1 MKPDV
6 LVIEPDITLFAI
18 ADRRLHE
25 RFNLLWAP
33 TPEAAMTALR
43 KFGFDAV
50 LVRAEELSLIAR
62 LHDEHPRLPLIAVAP
77 WEVQGDRA
85 VESGAH
91 EWVSSPINFPRL
103 AAVLDF
109 AIVEAHREASREPGT
124 LAHAPA

>member
-50 LVRAEELSLIAR
+50 LVRAEEIALIAR
-62 LHDEHPRLPLIAVAP
+62 LRKEHPTLPLIAVAP

-85 VESGAH
+85 VENGAH
-91 EWVSSPINFPRL
+91 DWVSSPINFPRL
-103 AAVLDF
+103 AAVLVF
-109 AIVEAHREASREPGT
+109 AIAEAHREARREPGP
-124 LAHAPA
+124 LVHAPA